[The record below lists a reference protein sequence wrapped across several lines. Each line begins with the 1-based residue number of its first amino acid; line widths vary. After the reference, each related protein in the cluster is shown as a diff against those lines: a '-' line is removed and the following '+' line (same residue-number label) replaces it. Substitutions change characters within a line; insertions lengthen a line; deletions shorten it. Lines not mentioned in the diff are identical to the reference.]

1 MSTAA
6 NIGIKISLDGAQ
18 QAEADIRRVT
28 GSVNQMGMSSAQM
41 ASNLRMLPAQMTDI
55 VTGLASGQA
64 PLTVLLQQGGQL
76 KDMFG
81 GVGNATRALGGYVAG
96 LVNPFTLAAA
106 AGGALAI
113 AYFKG
118 AAEATEFNK
127 QLILT
132 GNAAGTTAD
141 QLSQMAAGISQN
153 VGTQGQAADVLAKLV
168 GTGRVAGDQLKGSA
182 QAVVA
187 MSKATGASVESMVAD
202 FASLGK
208 EPAENLAKLN
218 EKYNFLTAA
227 TYEQVVALEQQ
238 GRSEEAAAL
247 AQQTY
252 TNMLSD
258 RAKSVQDTLGILERS
273 WNAVGDAAKSAWDW
287 MADVGRPS
295 TEDEKLK
302 GLEDE
307 LASIR
312 GFKKWAN
319 PISTLTGGEAPKS
332 VRERDLE
339 QAIINQRTKMLQMD
353 AAARRQSAQQTV
365 ENEGAAA
372 IDALKRQRLAFASNA
387 DRMQAE
393 LQKYRDNI
401 NAIRASN
408 PKSELLDQKQID
420 ADEANIREKYKERKT
435 RNPAD
440 SAIKAA
446 QSELEALQVK
456 RQAAELDLQLMRERG
471 VSTSQ
476 LNEGDK
482 KALEIQQELKGT
494 MDARTRSLKEQQLA
508 TAQALSGILKQRDAL
523 VEQVKAEREWLKERE
538 KRYQDVQKQYEDEVK
553 AADRS
558 AASVLDRV
566 TALKD
571 EEAAVIVAREQNL
584 SLFEAIESVRV
595 ARLEEAQATAKAAGN
610 QEMVDALQKE
620 IDARRELG
628 ELNQRKS
635 KRDESADAFKDFMKA
650 DFGTD
655 FAAGFDDASKSLGTF
670 VQTFTKLI
678 DAQEKYNLA
687 RSDTSKSAQELAE
700 LDQKYARAQISSY
713 ASMAGAAKGFFSEK
727 TAGYKALMLA
737 EQTLR
742 AIELAS
748 SVQRIAVKM
757 AEGTAV
763 AAVGVANQASGDPYS
778 AFPRMAAMA
787 GIMAALGFAVGGF
800 GGGSG
805 GFAPTNTGTGT
816 VLGDASAQ
824 SESITRAIDALR
836 EVDTMTMRYSA
847 GMLGSLRNIE
857 ANIGGLATLL
867 IRSGAIEASAAGI
880 QTGFKPNAIGNFL
893 GGTGGSLVGAGLGY
907 LGGAAAGSA
916 LGAALTTFGS
926 VVGGPIGGVLGAAV
940 GALFGPLLG
949 GLFGSSTKIK
959 GQGVSAG
966 PQQLSQILD
975 SGFQAQYY
983 TDVETKKKAFGIS
996 YSTKNKS
1003 YYSEADAEFEDQVG
1017 KIFSGF
1023 YRVIEAASVPLGAS
1037 LDLVQQRLD
1046 TFVINI
1052 GRVATQGLSGD
1063 DLKERL
1069 TAVFSAQGDL
1079 LAKAALTGFE
1089 EFQNV
1094 GEGYFETI
1102 VRVASG
1108 TEEARTT
1115 LRRLGITMVGLSDI
1129 AYKQGNV
1136 SAELVR
1142 ESAMA
1147 VEGLTG
1153 VAEILK
1159 NLDGTG
1165 TEIGE
1170 TYRALTDVR
1179 MSLRLLGLEGSAVG
1193 YGLIDGAGGL
1203 QELQDAVASFEENF
1217 VSSNMQIN
1225 MQAERL
1231 ATSFDRLGLSL
1242 PASAD
1247 AFISL
1252 VSGIDTSTDAG
1263 QLLLGSVLSLS
1274 DGFGDLLQS
1283 IKDVGS
1289 GIADEIARIRGLTTT
1304 GTQASLAELQAN
1316 FAIKTAQARAGDQ
1329 AAIDAL
1335 PQISQ
1340 ALLKVSETMAG
1351 TALDVAIAR
1360 ATTAASLQAT
1370 LDLISDPTKR
1380 LGKIP
1385 GFAAGGD
1392 FLGGLRIVGEN
1403 GPELEATG
1411 PSRIFNADQTA
1422 RMLSN
1427 VNGGSAYAEM
1437 AAELKQLREV
1447 VTELRGLRED
1457 QRAGLAT
1464 VARGTSKAANI
1475 LERVTPDGNSLA
1487 VTTVA
1492 GV

>member
-18 QAEADIRRVT
+18 QTEADIRRVT
-28 GSVNQMGMSSAQM
+28 NSVNMMGMSAGQM
-41 ASNLRMLPAQMTDI
+41 ANNMRMLPMQLTDI

-76 KDMFG
+76 KDTFG
-81 GVGNATRALGGYVAG
+81 GVGNAARALGGYVAG

-106 AGGALAI
+106 AGGALAV

-141 QLSQMAAGISQN
+141 ELARMAAGVSQT

-168 GTGRVAGDQLKGSA
+168 GTGKVAQSQLQVAA
-182 QAVVA
+182 QSIVA
-187 MSKATGASVESMVAD
+187 MSEATGASVDSMVAD
-202 FASLGK
+202 FATLGK
-208 EPAENLAKLN
+208 EPAENIAKLN
-218 EKYNFLTAA
+218 DKYRFLTAA
-227 TYEQVVALEQQ
+227 TYAQIAALEEQ
-238 GRSEEAAAL
+238 GRADEAAAL
-247 AQQTY
+247 AQNTFAESLKGSSQ
-252 TNMLSD
+252 
-258 RAKSVQDTLGILERS
+258 KIQDNLGYLE
-273 WNAVGDAAKSAWDW
+273 NAWKTVGTAAKEAWDW
-287 MADVGRPS
+287 MLGIGR
-295 TEDEKLK
+295 EDTIDQKIKDLQERR
-302 GLEDE
+302 E
-307 LASIR
+307 R
-312 GFKKWAN
+312 YRQN
-319 PISTLTGGEAPKS
+319 PGVNPGMSPKS
-332 VRERDLE
+332 VLDSYDAQIAALE
-339 QAIINQRTKMLQMD
+339 ATRSSSLSAAQAKSANQRIQND
-353 AAARRQSAQQTV
+353 AIAATR
-365 ENEGAAA
+365 EIE
-372 IDALKRQRLAFASNA
+372 RQRAAMASNS
-387 DRMQAE
+387 DKLKAE
-393 LQKYRDNI
+393 LKKYRDNLD
-401 NAIRASN
+401 AVRRAN
-408 PKSELLDQKQID
+408 PKSDLLNKDQIA
-420 ADEANIREKYKERKT
+420 ADEAAIEAKYKERT
-435 RNPAD
+435 PRNPAD

-494 MDARTRSLKEQQLA
+494 MDARTRALKEQQLA
-508 TAQALSGILKQRDAL
+508 EAQSLSGILKQRDAL
-523 VEQVKAEREWLKERE
+523 VEQVKAEKEWLKERE
-538 KRYQDVQKQYEDEVK
+538 KRYQDVEKQYEDEVK
-553 AADRS
+553 AAERS

-610 QEMVDALQKE
+610 QEMVDALQRE

-635 KRDESADAFKDFMKA
+635 KRDEAADAFKDFMKA

-700 LDQKYARAQISSY
+700 LDKKYARAQISSY

-748 SVQRIAVKM
+748 SVQRIAAKM

-880 QTGFKPNAIGNFL
+880 QTGFKRDAIGNLLANTGNFVGGILESVPLL
-893 GGTGGSLVGAGLGY
+893 GGI
-907 LGGAAAGSA
+907 LGGLHKG
-916 LGAALTTFGS
+916 
-926 VVGGPIGGVLGAAV
+926 VGN
-940 GALFGPLLG
+940 LLG
-949 GLFGSSTKIK
+949 GLFGSSSKIQ
-959 GQGVSAG
+959 GQGISGG
-966 PQQLSQILD
+966 PQNLAGILD
-975 SGFQAQYY
+975 GGFQAQYY
-983 TDVETKKKAFGIS
+983 TDVRTKKKTLGITT
-996 YSTKNKS
+996 STKKRT
-1003 YYSEADAEFEDQVG
+1003 YYTEADAEFEQQIG
-1017 KIFSGF
+1017 NIFAGF
-1023 YRVIEAASVPLGAS
+1023 YGAIEAASVPLGAN
-1037 LDLVQQRLD
+1037 LDLVRQRLNG
-1046 TFVINI
+1046 FVVNI
-1052 GRVATQGLSGD
+1052 GRIATQGLSGD
-1063 DLKERL
+1063 QLKERL

-1079 LAKAALTGFE
+1079 LAKAALGGFE
-1089 EFQNV
+1089 VFQNV

-1102 VRVASG
+1102 MRVASG

-1129 AYKQGNV
+1129 TYKQGNV

-1142 ESAMA
+1142 ESALA
-1147 VEGLTG
+1147 VEGLNG

-1203 QELQDAVASFEENF
+1203 QELQDAVAVFEENF

-1231 ATSFDRLGLSL
+1231 ATAFDRLGLSL

-1247 AFISL
+1247 AFVAL
-1252 VSGIDTSTDAG
+1252 VGGIDTSTDAG

-1274 DGFGDLLQS
+1274 DGFGELLQS

-1289 GIADEIARIRGLTTT
+1289 GIADEIARIRGLTNT

-1340 ALLKVSETMAG
+1340 ALLKASESMAG

-1385 GFAAGGD
+1385 GFATGGD

-1411 PSRIFNADQTA
+1411 ASRIYNADQTA
-1422 RMLSN
+1422 RILSN

-1457 QRAGLAT
+1457 QRSGFAT
-1464 VARGTSKAANI
+1464 VARGTTKTAALI
-1475 LERVTPDGNSLA
+1475 ERAMPNGNVLS
-1487 VTTVA
+1487 VVVEA

>member
-18 QAEADIRRVT
+18 QTEADIRRVT
-28 GSVNQMGMSSAQM
+28 NSVNMMGMSAGQM
-41 ASNLRMLPAQMTDI
+41 ANNMRMLPMQLTDI

-76 KDMFG
+76 KDTFG
-81 GVGNATRALGGYVAG
+81 GVGNAARALGGYVAG

-113 AYFKG
+113 AYVKG

-132 GNAAGTTAD
+132 GNAAGTTAG

-153 VGTQGQAADVLAKLV
+153 VGTQGQAAEVLVKLV
-168 GTGRVAGDQLKGSA
+168 GTGRVAVDQLKGA
-182 QAVVA
+182 GQAIVA
-187 MSKATGASVESMVAD
+187 MSQATGQSVEDLVAD
-202 FASLGK
+202 FAMLGK
-208 EPAENLAKLN
+208 EPAENLSKLN

-227 TYEQVVALEQQ
+227 TYQQISALEQQ
-238 GRSEEAAAL
+238 GRTEEAAAL

-252 TNMLSD
+252 STMLGD
-258 RAKSVQDTLGILERS
+258 RAKDVQRNLGILEQS
-273 WNAVGDAAKSAWDW
+273 WNALGGAAKSAWDR
-287 MADVGRPS
+287 MLDVGRES
-295 TEDEKLK
+295 TDDKKLK
-302 GLEDE
+302 DLEDE

-312 GFKKWAN
+312 GFKKYAN
-319 PISTLTGGEAPKS
+319 PVSTLMGEEAPKS
-332 VRERDLE
+332 ARERDLE
-339 QAIINQRTKMLQMD
+339 RAILNQRTKMLQLD
-353 AAARRQSAQQTV
+353 AGGRRQAAYQDV
-365 ENEGAAA
+365 ENKAIAATREVE
-372 IDALKRQRLAFASNA
+372 RQRAAMASNS
-387 DRMQAE
+387 DKLKAE
-393 LQKYRDNI
+393 LKKYRDNLD
-401 NAIRASN
+401 AVRRAN
-408 PKSELLDQKQID
+408 PKSDLLNKDQIA
-420 ADEANIREKYKERKT
+420 ADEAAIEAKYKERTT

-440 SAIKAA
+440 SSIKSA

-482 KALEIQQELKGT
+482 KALEIQQELKGS

-508 TAQALSGILKQRDAL
+508 TAQALSGILKERDAL
-523 VEQVKAEREWLKERE
+523 VEQVKAEKEWLKERE
-538 KRYQDVQKQYEDEVK
+538 KRYQDVEKQYEDEVK

-566 TALKD
+566 TALKN

-635 KRDESADAFKDFMKA
+635 KRDEAADAFKDFMKA
-650 DFGTD
+650 DIGTD

-670 VQTFTKLI
+670 VQTFTKLM

-687 RSDTSKSAQELAE
+687 RSDTSKSAQQLAE
-700 LDQKYARAQISSY
+700 LDQKYARSQLSSY

-727 TAGYKALMLA
+727 TAGYKALMVA

-748 SVQRIAVKM
+748 SVQRIAAKM

-763 AAVGVANQASGDPYS
+763 ATVGVANQASGDPYS

-787 GIMAALGFAVGGF
+787 AIMAALGFAVGGF
-800 GGGSG
+800 GGGGSG

-867 IRSGAIEASAAGI
+867 IRSGAVEASGAGI
-880 QTGFKPNAIGNFL
+880 QTGFKMSSL
-893 GGTGGSLVGAGLGY
+893 GKSLGDGARLLAAKFTFGLTELLGLGKAISG
-907 LGGAAAGSA
+907 L
-916 LGAALTTFGS
+916 
-926 VVGGPIGGVLGAAV
+926 I
-940 GALFGPLLG
+940 G

-959 GQGVSAG
+959 GQGIAGG
-966 PQQLSQILD
+966 PQSLSGILD
-975 SGFQAQYY
+975 NGFQAQYY
-983 TDVETKKKAFGIS
+983 TDIQTKEKFLGMTT
-996 YSTKNKS
+996 STKNRTQ
-1003 YYSEADAEFEDQVG
+1003 YTAADQEFEDQIG
-1017 KIFSGF
+1017 KIFEGF
-1023 YRVIEAASVPLGAS
+1023 YKSIEQASVPLGAN
-1037 LDLVQQRLD
+1037 LDLVRQRLD
-1046 TFVINI
+1046 AFVVNI

-1063 DLKERL
+1063 ELEERL

-1079 LAKAALTGFE
+1079 LAKAALPGFE

-1129 AYKQGNV
+1129 TYKQGNV

-1142 ESAMA
+1142 ESALA
-1147 VEGLTG
+1147 VEGLNG

-1247 AFISL
+1247 AFVSL

-1274 DGFGDLLQS
+1274 DGFGELLQS

-1289 GIADEIARIRGLTTT
+1289 GIADEIARIRGLTNT

-1340 ALLKVSETMAG
+1340 ALLKASESMAG

-1385 GFAAGGD
+1385 GFATGGD
-1392 FLGGLRIVGEN
+1392 FAGGVRIVGER
-1403 GPELEATG
+1403 GPELELTG
-1411 PSRIFNADQTA
+1411 ASRIFNADQTA
-1422 RMLSN
+1422 RILSGA
-1427 VNGGSAYAEM
+1427 NGGGAYAEM

-1457 QRAGLAT
+1457 QRSGLAT
-1464 VARGTSKAANI
+1464 VARGTTKAAAI
-1475 LERVTPDGNSLA
+1475 LERVTPDGNSLT
-1487 VTTVA
+1487 VTA
-1492 GV
+1492 GA

>member
-18 QAEADIRRVT
+18 QTEADIRRVT
-28 GSVNQMGMSSAQM
+28 NSVNMMGMSAGQM
-41 ASNLRMLPAQMTDI
+41 ANNMRMLPMQLTDI

-76 KDMFG
+76 KDTFG
-81 GVGNATRALGGYVAG
+81 GVGNAARALGGYVAG

-132 GNAAGTTAD
+132 GNAAGTTAG

-153 VGTQGQAADVLAKLV
+153 VGTQGQAAEVLVKLV
-168 GTGRVAGDQLKGSA
+168 GTGRVAVDQLKGA
-182 QAVVA
+182 GQAIVA
-187 MSKATGASVESMVAD
+187 MSQATGQSVEDLVAD
-202 FASLGK
+202 FAMLGK
-208 EPAENLAKLN
+208 EPAENLSKLN

-227 TYEQVVALEQQ
+227 TYQQIAALEQQ
-238 GRSEEAAAL
+238 GRTEEAAAL

-252 TNMLSD
+252 STMLGD
-258 RAKSVQDTLGILERS
+258 RAKDVQRNLGILEQS
-273 WNAVGDAAKSAWDW
+273 WNALGGAAKSAWDR
-287 MADVGRPS
+287 MLDVGRES
-295 TEDEKLK
+295 TDDKKLK
-302 GLEDE
+302 DLEDE

-312 GFKKWAN
+312 GFKKYAN
-319 PISTLTGGEAPKS
+319 PVSTLMGEEAPKS
-332 VRERDLE
+332 ARERDLE
-339 QAIINQRTKMLQMD
+339 RAILNQRTKMLQLD
-353 AAARRQSAQQTV
+353 AGGRRQAAYQDV
-365 ENEGAAA
+365 ENKAIAATREVE
-372 IDALKRQRLAFASNA
+372 RQRAAMASNSEKMA
-387 DRMQAE
+387 SE
-393 LQKYRDNI
+393 LKKYRDNLD
-401 NAIRASN
+401 AIRMATPNST
-408 PKSELLDQKQID
+408 LLDPTRVA
-420 ADEANIREKYKERKT
+420 ADEANIREKYKERAT

-440 SAIKAA
+440 SSIKSA

-482 KALEIQQELKGT
+482 KALEIQQELKGS

-508 TAQALSGILKQRDAL
+508 TAQALSGILKERDAL
-523 VEQVKAEREWLKERE
+523 VEQVKAEKEWLKERE
-538 KRYQDVQKQYEDEVK
+538 KRYQDVEKQYEDEVK

-635 KRDESADAFKDFMKA
+635 KRDEAADAFKDFMKA
-650 DFGTD
+650 DIGTD

-748 SVQRIAVKM
+748 SVQRIAAKM
-757 AEGTAV
+757 AEGAAGAV
-763 AAVGVANQASGDPYS
+763 AGVVNQASGDPYS

-787 GIMAALGFAVGGF
+787 AIMAALGFAVGGF
-800 GGGSG
+800 GGGGSG

-836 EVDTMTMRYSA
+836 EVDTLTMRYSA

-867 IRSGAIEASAAGI
+867 IRSGAVEASGAGI
-880 QTGFKPNAIGNFL
+880 QTGFKMSSLGKALGDGARLLAANFTFGL
-893 GGTGGSLVGAGLGY
+893 TELLGLGKAISG
-907 LGGAAAGSA
+907 L
-916 LGAALTTFGS
+916 
-926 VVGGPIGGVLGAAV
+926 I
-940 GALFGPLLG
+940 G

-959 GQGVSAG
+959 GQGIAGG
-966 PQQLSQILD
+966 PQSLSGILD
-975 SGFQAQYY
+975 NGFQAQYY
-983 TDVETKKKAFGIS
+983 TDIQTKEKFLGMTT
-996 YSTKNKS
+996 STKNRTQ
-1003 YYSEADAEFEDQVG
+1003 YTAADQEFEDQIG
-1017 KIFSGF
+1017 KIFEGF
-1023 YRVIEAASVPLGAS
+1023 YKSIEQASVPLGAN
-1037 LDLVQQRLD
+1037 LDLVRQRLD
-1046 TFVINI
+1046 AFVVNI

-1063 DLKERL
+1063 ELEERL

-1089 EFQNV
+1089 VFQNV

-1129 AYKQGNV
+1129 TYKQGNV

-1142 ESAMA
+1142 ESALA
-1147 VEGLTG
+1147 VEGLNG

-1247 AFISL
+1247 AFVSL

-1274 DGFGDLLQS
+1274 DGFGELLQS

-1289 GIADEIARIRGLTTT
+1289 GIADEIARIRGLTNT

-1340 ALLKVSETMAG
+1340 ALLKASESMAG

-1360 ATTAASLQAT
+1360 ATAAASLQTT

-1385 GFAAGGD
+1385 GFATGTD
-1392 FLGGLRIVGEN
+1392 YFPGGLRIVGEN

-1411 PSRIFNADQTA
+1411 ASRIYNADQTA
-1422 RMLSN
+1422 RILSN
-1427 VNGGSAYAEM
+1427 VNGGGAYAAM
-1437 AAELKQLREV
+1437 AMELKQLREV

-1464 VARGTSKAANI
+1464 VARGTTKAATI
-1475 LERVTPDGNSLA
+1475 LERVTPDGNTLA

>member
-1 MSTAA
+1 MSTAAA
-6 NIGIKISLDGAQ
+6 NIGIRISLDGAQ

-28 GSVNQMGMSSAQM
+28 NSVNMMGMSAGQM
-41 ASNLRMLPAQMTDI
+41 ANNMRMLPMQLTDI

-76 KDMFG
+76 KDTFG
-81 GVGNATRALGGYVAG
+81 GVGNAARALGGYVAG

-132 GNAAGTTAD
+132 GNAAGTTAG

-153 VGTQGQAADVLAKLV
+153 VGTQGQAAEVLVKLV
-168 GTGRVAGDQLKGSA
+168 GTGRVAVDQLKGA
-182 QAVVA
+182 GQAIVA
-187 MSKATGASVESMVAD
+187 MSQATGQSVEDLVAD
-202 FASLGK
+202 FAMLGK
-208 EPAENLAKLN
+208 EPAENLSKLN

-227 TYEQVVALEQQ
+227 TYQQISALEQQ
-238 GRSEEAAAL
+238 GRTEEAAAL

-252 TNMLSD
+252 STMLGD
-258 RAKSVQDTLGILERS
+258 RAKDVQRNLGILEQS
-273 WNAVGDAAKSAWDW
+273 WNALGGAAKSAWDR
-287 MADVGRPS
+287 MLDVGRES
-295 TEDEKLK
+295 TDDKKLK
-302 GLEDE
+302 DLEDE

-312 GFKKWAN
+312 GFKKYAN
-319 PISTLTGGEAPKS
+319 PVSTLMGEEAPKS
-332 VRERDLE
+332 ARERDLE
-339 QAIINQRTKMLQMD
+339 RAILNQRTKMLQLD
-353 AAARRQSAQQTV
+353 AGGRRQAAYQDV
-365 ENEGAAA
+365 ENKAIAATREVE
-372 IDALKRQRLAFASNA
+372 RQRAAMASNSEKMA
-387 DRMQAE
+387 SE
-393 LQKYRDNI
+393 LKKYRDNLD
-401 NAIRASN
+401 AIRMATPNST
-408 PKSELLDQKQID
+408 LLDPARVA
-420 ADEANIREKYKERKT
+420 ADEANIREKYKERAT

-482 KALEIQQELKGT
+482 KALEIQKELKGS

-508 TAQALSGILKQRDAL
+508 TAQALSGILKERDAL
-523 VEQVKAEREWLKERE
+523 VEQVKAEKEWLKERE
-538 KRYQDVQKQYEDEVK
+538 KRYQDVEKQYEDEVK

-610 QEMVDALQKE
+610 QKMVDALQKE

-635 KRDESADAFKDFMKA
+635 KRDEAADAFKDFMKA
-650 DFGTD
+650 DIGTD

-687 RSDTSKSAQELAE
+687 RSDTSKSAQQLAE
-700 LDQKYARAQISSY
+700 LDQKYARSQLSSY

-727 TAGYKALMLA
+727 TAGYKALMVA

-748 SVQRIAVKM
+748 SVQRIAAKM

-763 AAVGVANQASGDPYS
+763 ATVGVANQASGDPYS

-787 GIMAALGFAVGGF
+787 AIMAALGFAVGGF
-800 GGGSG
+800 GGGGSG

-836 EVDTMTMRYSA
+836 EVDTLTMRYSA

-867 IRSGAIEASAAGI
+867 IRSGAVEASGAGI
-880 QTGFKPNAIGNFL
+880 QTGFKMSSLGKSLGDGARLLAANFTFGL
-893 GGTGGSLVGAGLGY
+893 TELLGLGKAISG
-907 LGGAAAGSA
+907 L
-916 LGAALTTFGS
+916 
-926 VVGGPIGGVLGAAV
+926 I
-940 GALFGPLLG
+940 G

-959 GQGVSAG
+959 GQGIAGG
-966 PQQLSQILD
+966 PQSLSGILD
-975 SGFQAQYY
+975 NGFQAQYY
-983 TDVETKKKAFGIS
+983 TDIETKEKFLGMTT
-996 YSTKNKS
+996 STKNNTQ
-1003 YYSEADAEFEDQVG
+1003 YTAADQEFEDQIG
-1017 KIFSGF
+1017 KIFDGF
-1023 YRVIEAASVPLGAS
+1023 YKSIEQASVPLGAN
-1037 LDLVQQRLD
+1037 LDLVRQRLD
-1046 TFVINI
+1046 AFVVNI

-1063 DLKERL
+1063 ELEERL

-1079 LAKAALTGFE
+1079 LAKAALSGFE

-1129 AYKQGNV
+1129 TYKQGNV

-1142 ESAMA
+1142 ESALA
-1147 VEGLTG
+1147 VEGLNG

-1247 AFISL
+1247 AFVSL

-1274 DGFGDLLQS
+1274 DGFGELLQS

-1289 GIADEIARIRGLTTT
+1289 GIADEIARIRGLTNT

-1340 ALLKVSETMAG
+1340 ALLKASESMAG

-1360 ATTAASLQAT
+1360 ATAAASLQTT

-1385 GFAAGGD
+1385 GFATGTD
-1392 FLGGLRIVGEN
+1392 YFPGGLRIVGEN

-1411 PSRIFNADQTA
+1411 ASRIYNADQTA
-1422 RMLSN
+1422 RILSN
-1427 VNGGSAYAEM
+1427 VNGGGAYAAM
-1437 AAELKQLREV
+1437 AMELKQLREV

-1464 VARGTSKAANI
+1464 VARGTTKAATI
-1475 LERVTPDGNSLA
+1475 LERVTPDGNTLA

>member
-1 MSTAA
+1 
-6 NIGIKISLDGAQ
+6 
-18 QAEADIRRVT
+18 
-28 GSVNQMGMSSAQM
+28 
-41 ASNLRMLPAQMTDI
+41 
-55 VTGLASGQA
+55 
-64 PLTVLLQQGGQL
+64 
-76 KDMFG
+76 
-81 GVGNATRALGGYVAG
+81 
-96 LVNPFTLAAA
+96 
-106 AGGALAI
+106 
-113 AYFKG
+113 
-118 AAEATEFNK
+118 
-127 QLILT
+127 
-132 GNAAGTTAD
+132 
-141 QLSQMAAGISQN
+141 
-153 VGTQGQAADVLAKLV
+153 
-168 GTGRVAGDQLKGSA
+168 
-182 QAVVA
+182 
-187 MSKATGASVESMVAD
+187 
-202 FASLGK
+202 
-208 EPAENLAKLN
+208 
-218 EKYNFLTAA
+218 
-227 TYEQVVALEQQ
+227 
-238 GRSEEAAAL
+238 
-247 AQQTY
+247 
-252 TNMLSD
+252 
-258 RAKSVQDTLGILERS
+258 
-273 WNAVGDAAKSAWDW
+273 
-287 MADVGRPS
+287 
-295 TEDEKLK
+295 
-302 GLEDE
+302 
-307 LASIR
+307 
-312 GFKKWAN
+312 
-319 PISTLTGGEAPKS
+319 
-332 VRERDLE
+332 
-339 QAIINQRTKMLQMD
+339 
-353 AAARRQSAQQTV
+353 
-365 ENEGAAA
+365 
-372 IDALKRQRLAFASNA
+372 
-387 DRMQAE
+387 
-393 LQKYRDNI
+393 
-401 NAIRASN
+401 
-408 PKSELLDQKQID
+408 
-420 ADEANIREKYKERKT
+420 
-435 RNPAD
+435 
-440 SAIKAA
+440 
-446 QSELEALQVK
+446 
-456 RQAAELDLQLMRERG
+456 MRERG

-508 TAQALSGILKQRDAL
+508 EAQSLSGILKQRDAL
-523 VEQVKAEREWLKERE
+523 VEQVKAEKEWLKERE
-538 KRYQDVQKQYEDEVK
+538 KRYQDVEKQYEDEVK
-553 AADRS
+553 AAERS

-595 ARLEEAQATAKAAGN
+595 ARLEEAQATAKASGN
-610 QEMVDALQKE
+610 QEMVDALQRE

-635 KRDESADAFKDFMKA
+635 KRDEAADAFKDFMKA

-748 SVQRIAVKM
+748 SVQRIAAKM
-757 AEGTAV
+757 AEGTAL

-787 GIMAALGFAVGGF
+787 AIMAALGFAVGGF

-816 VLGDASAQ
+816 VLGDSSAQ

-880 QTGFKPNAIGNFL
+880 QTGFKQNAIGSIL
-893 GGTGGSLVGAGLGY
+893 SSP
-907 LGGAAAGSA
+907 LGGAQIGSM
-916 LGAALTTFGS
+916 
-926 VVGGPIGGVLGAAV
+926 IGGVLLGPIGVLAGGLLGAV
-940 GALFGPLLG
+940 FNPLGKLLG
-949 GLFGSSTKIK
+949 GLFGSSTKIT
-959 GQGVSAG
+959 GQGISGG
-966 PQQLSQILD
+966 PQQLSQILE
-975 SGFQAQYY
+975 SGFQARYY
-983 TDVETKKKAFGIS
+983 TDIQKKDKFLGVTTSTSNKTK
-996 YSTKNKS
+996 YTD
-1003 YYSEADAEFEDQVG
+1003 ADQEFEDQIG
-1017 KIFSGF
+1017 KIFDGF
-1023 YRVIEAASVPLGAS
+1023 YKSIEVASVPLGAN
-1037 LDLVQQRLD
+1037 LDLVRQRLD
-1046 TFVINI
+1046 SFVINI
-1052 GRVATQGLSGD
+1052 GRVATKGLSGD
-1063 DLKERL
+1063 ELKERL

-1079 LAKAALTGFE
+1079 LAKAALSGFE

-1129 AYKQGNV
+1129 TYKQGDV

-1142 ESAMA
+1142 ESALA
-1147 VEGLTG
+1147 VEGLNG

-1159 NLDGTG
+1159 NLEGTG

-1203 QELQDAVASFEENF
+1203 QELQDAVAAFEENF

-1231 ATSFDRLGLSL
+1231 ATAFDRLGLSL

-1247 AFISL
+1247 AFVAL
-1252 VSGIDTSTDAG
+1252 VGGIDTSTDAG

-1274 DGFGDLLQS
+1274 DGFGELLQS

-1289 GIADEIARIRGLTTT
+1289 GIADEIARIRGLTNT

-1340 ALLKVSETMAG
+1340 ALLKASEAMAG

-1380 LGKIP
+1380 LGQIP
-1385 GFAAGGD
+1385 GFATGGD

-1403 GPELEATG
+1403 GPELEVTG
-1411 PSRIFNADQTA
+1411 PARIFNADQTA

-1457 QRAGLAT
+1457 QRSGLAT
-1464 VARGTSKAANI
+1464 VARGTTKTAALI
-1475 LERVTPDGNSLA
+1475 ERAMPNGNVLS
-1487 VTTVA
+1487 VVVEA

>member
-1 MSTAA
+1 MSTAAA
-6 NIGIKISLDGAQ
+6 NIGIRISLDGAQ

-28 GSVNQMGMSSAQM
+28 NSVNMMGMSAGQM
-41 ASNLRMLPAQMTDI
+41 ANNMRMLPMQLTDI
-55 VTGLASGQA
+55 VTGLATGQA

-76 KDMFG
+76 KDTFG
-81 GVGNATRALGGYVAG
+81 GVGNAARALGGYVAG

-106 AGGALAI
+106 AGGALAV

-168 GTGRVAGDQLKGSA
+168 GTGRVAVGQLNGA
-182 QAVVA
+182 GQAIVA
-187 MSKATGASVESMVAD
+187 MSEAAGASVESMVAD
-202 FASLGK
+202 FASLAK

-227 TYEQVVALEQQ
+227 TYQQIAALEQQ
-238 GRSEEAAAL
+238 GRAEEAAAL
-247 AQQTY
+247 AQETYSNELKNRAQDVQQNLGYLESAWKGLGGAAKWAWDQMLNVGRDDTYAEQIASLEERRDRFERLGGQTY
-252 TNMLSD
+252 GRSRSDVINDFNLQIGQLRTSQLS
-258 RAKSVQDTLGILERS
+258 
-273 WNAVGDAAKSAWDW
+273 
-287 MADVGRPS
+287 
-295 TEDEKLK
+295 
-302 GLEDE
+302 
-307 LASIR
+307 
-312 GFKKWAN
+312 
-319 PISTLTGGEAPKS
+319 
-332 VRERDLE
+332 E
-339 QAIINQRTKMLQMD
+339 Q
-353 AAARRQSAQQTV
+353 AAARRQAAYQEV
-365 ENEGAAA
+365 ENKAIAANRE
-372 IDALKRQRLAFASNA
+372 IERQRAAMASNS
-387 DRMQAE
+387 DKLKAE
-393 LQKYRDNI
+393 LKKYRDNLD
-401 NAIRASN
+401 AVRRAN
-408 PKSELLDQKQID
+408 PKSDLLNKDQIA
-420 ADEANIREKYKERKT
+420 ADEAAIEAKYKERT
-435 RNPAD
+435 PRNPAD

-508 TAQALSGILKQRDAL
+508 AAQALSGILKQRDAL
-523 VEQVKAEREWLKERE
+523 VEQVKAEKEWLKERE
-538 KRYQDVQKQYEDEVK
+538 KRYQDVEKQYEDEVK
-553 AADRS
+553 AAERS

-571 EEAAVIVAREQNL
+571 EEAAVIVAREQNI

-628 ELNQRKS
+628 DLTQRKS
-635 KRDESADAFKDFMKA
+635 KRDEAADAFKDFMKA

-748 SVQRIAVKM
+748 SVQRIAAKM
-757 AEGTAV
+757 AEGAVV

-816 VLGDASAQ
+816 VLGDSSAQ

-880 QTGFKPNAIGNFL
+880 QTGFKQNAIGSIL
-893 GGTGGSLVGAGLGY
+893 SSP
-907 LGGAAAGSA
+907 LGGAQIGSM
-916 LGAALTTFGS
+916 
-926 VVGGPIGGVLGAAV
+926 IGGVLLGPIGVLAGGLLGAV
-940 GALFGPLLG
+940 FNPLGKLLG
-949 GLFGSSTKIK
+949 GLFGSSTKIT
-959 GQGVSAG
+959 GQGISGG
-966 PQQLSQILD
+966 PQQLSQILE
-975 SGFQAQYY
+975 SGFQARYY
-983 TDVETKKKAFGIS
+983 TDIQKKDKFFGITT
-996 YSTKNKS
+996 STSNKTK
-1003 YYSEADAEFEDQVG
+1003 YTDADQEFEDQIG
-1017 KIFSGF
+1017 KIFDGF
-1023 YRVIEAASVPLGAS
+1023 YKSIEVASVPLGAN
-1037 LDLVQQRLD
+1037 LDLVRQRLD
-1046 TFVINI
+1046 SFVINI
-1052 GRVATQGLSGD
+1052 GRVATKGLSGD
-1063 DLKERL
+1063 ELKERL

-1079 LAKAALTGFE
+1079 LAKAALSGFE

-1129 AYKQGNV
+1129 TYKQGNV

-1142 ESAMA
+1142 ESALA
-1147 VEGLTG
+1147 VEGLNG

-1159 NLDGTG
+1159 NLEGTG

-1247 AFISL
+1247 AFVEL
-1252 VSGIDTSTDAG
+1252 VGGIDTSTDAG

-1274 DGFGDLLQS
+1274 DGFGELLQS

-1289 GIADEIARIRGLTTT
+1289 GIADEIARIRGLTST

-1340 ALLKVSETMAG
+1340 ALLKASESMAG

-1385 GFAAGGD
+1385 GFATGGD

-1411 PSRIFNADQTA
+1411 PARIFNADQTA

-1464 VARGTSKAANI
+1464 VARGTTKAANI

-1487 VTTVA
+1487 VTSVA

>member
-1 MSTAA
+1 MSTAAA
-6 NIGIKISLDGAQ
+6 NIGIRISLDGAQ

-28 GSVNQMGMSSAQM
+28 NSVNMMGMSAGQM
-41 ASNLRMLPAQMTDI
+41 ANNMRMLPMQLTDI
-55 VTGLASGQA
+55 VTGLATGQA

-76 KDMFG
+76 RDTFG
-81 GVGNATRALGGYVAG
+81 GVGNAARALGGYVAG

-106 AGGALAI
+106 AGGALAV

-127 QLILT
+127 QLIIT

-168 GTGRVAGDQLKGSA
+168 GTGRVAVGQLNGA
-182 QAVVA
+182 GQAIVA
-187 MSKATGASVESMVAD
+187 MSEATGASVESMVAD

-208 EPAENLAKLN
+208 EPSENLAKLN

-227 TYEQVVALEQQ
+227 TYQQIAALEQQ
-238 GRSEEAAAL
+238 GRAEEAAAL
-247 AQQTY
+247 AQETYSNELKNRAQEVQQNLGYLESAWKGLGGAAKWAWDQMLNVGRDDTYAEQIASLEERRDRFERLGGQTY
-252 TNMLSD
+252 GRSRSDVINDFNLQIGQLRTAQLS
-258 RAKSVQDTLGILERS
+258 
-273 WNAVGDAAKSAWDW
+273 
-287 MADVGRPS
+287 
-295 TEDEKLK
+295 
-302 GLEDE
+302 
-307 LASIR
+307 
-312 GFKKWAN
+312 
-319 PISTLTGGEAPKS
+319 
-332 VRERDLE
+332 E
-339 QAIINQRTKMLQMD
+339 Q
-353 AAARRQSAQQTV
+353 AAARRQAAYQEV
-365 ENEGAAA
+365 ENKAIAATREVE
-372 IDALKRQRLAFASNA
+372 RQRTAMASNSEKR
-387 DRMQAE
+387 DSE

-408 PKSELLDQKQID
+408 PKSELLDQRQID
-420 ADEANIREKYKERKT
+420 ADEANIREKYKERTT

-440 SAIKAA
+440 SAIKSA

-508 TAQALSGILKQRDAL
+508 AAQALSGTLKQRDAL

-571 EEAAVIVAREQNL
+571 EEAAVIVARDQNI
-584 SLFEAIESVRV
+584 SLFEAIERVHV
-595 ARLEEAQATAKAAGN
+595 ARLEEAQAAAKIAGN
-610 QEMVDALQKE
+610 QEMVDALQRE

-635 KRDESADAFKDFMKA
+635 KRDEAADAFNDFMKA

-748 SVQRIAVKM
+748 SVQRIAAKM
-757 AEGTAV
+757 AEGTAL

-787 GIMAALGFAVGGF
+787 AIMAALGFAVGGF

-836 EVDTMTMRYSA
+836 EVDTLTMRYSA

-867 IRSGAIEASAAGI
+867 VRSGAIEGSAAGI
-880 QTGFKPNAIGNFL
+880 QTGFKRDGLGNLANGMITGFGAYTKILDSVPLVGGILSGITGAIGN
-893 GGTGGSLVGAGLGY
+893 SVGN
-907 LGGAAAGSA
+907 
-916 LGAALTTFGS
+916 
-926 VVGGPIGGVLGAAV
+926 
-940 GALFGPLLG
+940 
-949 GLFGSSTKIK
+949 LFGSSTKIT
-959 GQGVSAG
+959 GQGIYAG
-966 PQQLSQILD
+966 AQSLGGILAG
-975 SGFQAQYY
+975 GFDAQYY
-983 TDVETKKKAFGIS
+983 TDVQKKKKAFGITT
-996 YSTKNKS
+996 STKNQTQ
-1003 YYSEADAEFEDQVG
+1003 YTAADAEFEQQIG
-1017 KIFSGF
+1017 TIFAGF
-1023 YRVIEAASVPLGAS
+1023 YSAIQQAAVPLGAN
-1037 LDLVQQRLD
+1037 LDLVRQRLD
-1046 TFVINI
+1046 SFVVDI
-1052 GRVATQGLSGD
+1052 GRIDTQGLSGEQ
-1063 DLKERL
+1063 LQERL
-1069 TAVFSAQGDL
+1069 TAVFSAQGDR
-1079 LAKAALTGFE
+1079 LAQAALGGFE
-1089 EFQNV
+1089 EFQNI

-1115 LRRLGITMVGLSDI
+1115 LRRLGITMVSLADI
-1129 AYKQGNV
+1129 TNKQGDV

-1142 ESAMA
+1142 QSALA
-1147 VEGLTG
+1147 VEGIGG

-1165 TEIGE
+1165 AEIGS

-1217 VSSNMQIN
+1217 VSSNTQIN

-1242 PASAD
+1242 PSSAD

-1274 DGFGDLLQS
+1274 DGFGELLQS

-1316 FAIKTAQARAGDQ
+1316 FAIKTAQARSGDQ

-1340 ALLKVSETMAG
+1340 ALLKASETMAG

-1385 GFAAGGD
+1385 GFATGGD
-1392 FLGGLRIVGEN
+1392 FAGGLRIVGER
-1403 GPELEATG
+1403 GPELELTG
-1411 PSRIFNADQTA
+1411 ASRIFNADQTA

-1427 VNGGSAYAEM
+1427 VSGGGAYTEM
-1437 AAELKQLREV
+1437 AAELKHLREV
-1447 VTELRGLRED
+1447 VAELRGLRED

-1464 VARGTSKAANI
+1464 VARGTTKAAAI

-1487 VTTVA
+1487 VTA
-1492 GV
+1492 GA

>member
-18 QAEADIRRVT
+18 QTEADIRRVT
-28 GSVNQMGMSSAQM
+28 NSVNMMGMSAGQM
-41 ASNLRMLPAQMTDI
+41 ANNMRMLPMQLTDI

-76 KDMFG
+76 KDTFG
-81 GVGNATRALGGYVAG
+81 GVGNAARALGGYVAG

-141 QLSQMAAGISQN
+141 ELARMAAGVSQT

-168 GTGRVAGDQLKGSA
+168 GTGKVAQSQLQGAA
-182 QAVVA
+182 QSIVA
-187 MSKATGASVESMVAD
+187 MSEATGASVESLVAD
-202 FASLGK
+202 FATLGK
-208 EPAENLAKLN
+208 EPAENIAKLN
-218 EKYNFLTAA
+218 DKYRFLTAA
-227 TYEQVVALEQQ
+227 TYAQIAALEEQ
-238 GRSEEAAAL
+238 GRADEAAAL
-247 AQQTY
+247 AQNTLAESLKGSSQ
-252 TNMLSD
+252 
-258 RAKSVQDTLGILERS
+258 KIQDNLGYLES
-273 WNAVGDAAKSAWDW
+273 AWKTVGTAAKEAWDW
-287 MADVGRPS
+287 MLGWGR
-295 TEDEKLK
+295 EDTLDQKIKDLQERRERFRQNPGATPYSSPAAELRKYDAQIAALEATRSNALSAARSKATSQDAQNKGVEAERALLK
-302 GLEDE
+302 QRAE
-307 LASIR
+307 LASNQQ
-312 GFKKWAN
+312 KM
-319 PISTLTGGEAPKS
+319 
-332 VRERDLE
+332 ERDLQE
-339 QAIINQRTKMLQMD
+339 YRNKII
-353 AAARRQSAQQTV
+353 
-365 ENEGAAA
+365 
-372 IDALKRQRLAFASNA
+372 
-387 DRMQAE
+387 
-393 LQKYRDNI
+393 
-401 NAIRASN
+401 AIRAAN
-408 PKSELLDQKQID
+408 PNSKLLNQKQID
-420 ADEANIREKYKERKT
+420 ADEAAIIAKYKEKPT

-440 SAIKAA
+440 SSIKSA

-482 KALEIQQELKGT
+482 KALEIQQELKGS

-508 TAQALSGILKQRDAL
+508 TAQALSGILKERDAL
-523 VEQVKAEREWLKERE
+523 VEQVKAEKEWLKERE
-538 KRYQDVQKQYEDEVK
+538 KRYQDVEKQYEDEVK

-595 ARLEEAQATAKAAGN
+595 ARMEEAQATAKAAGN

-635 KRDESADAFKDFMKA
+635 KRDEAADAFKDFMKA

-670 VQTFTKLI
+670 AQTFTKLI
-678 DAQEKYNLA
+678 DMQEQYNLA

-700 LDQKYARAQISSY
+700 LDQKYARAQINSY

-727 TAGYKALMLA
+727 TAGYKALMVA

-748 SVQRIAVKM
+748 SVQSIAAKI
-757 AEGTAV
+757 AEGTA
-763 AAVGVANQASGDPYS
+763 AAAAGVANQASGDPYS

-787 GIMAALGFAVGGF
+787 AIMAALGFAVGGF
-800 GGGSG
+800 GGGGSS

-816 VLGDASAQ
+816 VLGDATAQ

-836 EVDTMTMRYSA
+836 EVDTLTMRYSA

-867 IRSGAIEASAAGI
+867 IRSGAVEASGAGI
-880 QTGFKPNAIGNFL
+880 QTGFKMSSLGKSLGDGARLLAANFTFGL
-893 GGTGGSLVGAGLGY
+893 TELLGLGKAISG
-907 LGGAAAGSA
+907 L
-916 LGAALTTFGS
+916 
-926 VVGGPIGGVLGAAV
+926 I
-940 GALFGPLLG
+940 G

-959 GQGVSAG
+959 GQGIAGG
-966 PQQLSQILD
+966 PQSLSGILD
-975 SGFQAQYY
+975 NGFQAQYY
-983 TDVETKKKAFGIS
+983 TDIETKNKFLGMTT
-996 YSTKNKS
+996 STKNRTQ
-1003 YYSEADAEFEDQVG
+1003 YTAADQEFEDQIG
-1017 KIFSGF
+1017 KIFEGF
-1023 YRVIEAASVPLGAS
+1023 YKSIEQASVPLGAN
-1037 LDLVQQRLD
+1037 LDLVRQRLD
-1046 TFVINI
+1046 AFVVNI

-1063 DLKERL
+1063 ELEERL

-1079 LAKAALTGFE
+1079 LAKAALSGFE

-1129 AYKQGNV
+1129 TYKQGNV

-1142 ESAMA
+1142 ESALA
-1147 VEGLTG
+1147 VEGLNG

-1247 AFISL
+1247 AFVSL

-1274 DGFGDLLQS
+1274 DGFGELLQS

-1289 GIADEIARIRGLTTT
+1289 GIADEIARIRGLTNT

-1340 ALLKVSETMAG
+1340 ALLKASESMAG

-1360 ATTAASLQAT
+1360 ATAAASLQTT

-1385 GFAAGGD
+1385 GFATGGD
-1392 FLGGLRIVGEN
+1392 FAGGLRIVGEN

-1411 PSRIFNADQTA
+1411 ASRIFNADQTA
-1422 RMLSN
+1422 RILSN
-1427 VNGGSAYAEM
+1427 VNGGGAYAAM
-1437 AAELKQLREV
+1437 AMELKQLREV

-1464 VARGTSKAANI
+1464 VARGTTKAATI
-1475 LERVTPDGNSLA
+1475 LERVTPDGNTLA

>member
-18 QAEADIRRVT
+18 QTEADIRRVT
-28 GSVNQMGMSSAQM
+28 NSVNMMGMSAGQM
-41 ASNLRMLPAQMTDI
+41 ANNMRMLPMQLTDI

-76 KDMFG
+76 KDTFG
-81 GVGNATRALGGYVAG
+81 GVGNAARALGGYVAG

-141 QLSQMAAGISQN
+141 ELARMAAGVSQT

-168 GTGRVAGDQLKGSA
+168 GTGKVAQSQLQGAA
-182 QAVVA
+182 QSIVTLSEAAGV
-187 MSKATGASVESMVAD
+187 SIDSMVAD
-202 FASLGK
+202 FALLAK
-208 EPAENLAKLN
+208 EPAEGLAKLN

-227 TYEQVVALEQQ
+227 TYAQVAALEEQ
-238 GRSEEAAAL
+238 GRADEAAAL

-252 TNMLSD
+252 ASAMEGRGKQIVKD
-258 RAKSVQDTLGILERS
+258 LGYLETA
-273 WNAVGDAAKSAWDW
+273 WKAVGEAAKGAWDW
-287 MADVGRPS
+287 MLDAGR
-295 TEDEKLK
+295 EKGIDEKIKDLQERRERFRQNPGATPYSSPAAVLRKYDAQIAALEATRSSALSAARSKATSQDAQNKGVEAERALLK
-302 GLEDE
+302 QRAE
-307 LASIR
+307 LASNQQ
-312 GFKKWAN
+312 KM
-319 PISTLTGGEAPKS
+319 
-332 VRERDLE
+332 ERDLQE
-339 QAIINQRTKMLQMD
+339 YRNKII
-353 AAARRQSAQQTV
+353 
-365 ENEGAAA
+365 
-372 IDALKRQRLAFASNA
+372 
-387 DRMQAE
+387 
-393 LQKYRDNI
+393 
-401 NAIRASN
+401 AIRAAN
-408 PKSELLDQKQID
+408 PNSKLLNQKQID
-420 ADEANIREKYKERKT
+420 ADEAAIVAKYKEKPT

-482 KALEIQQELKGT
+482 KALEIQQELKGS

-508 TAQALSGILKQRDAL
+508 TAQALSGILKERDAL
-523 VEQVKAEREWLKERE
+523 VEQVKAEKEWLKERE
-538 KRYQDVQKQYEDEVK
+538 KRYQDVEKQYEDEVK

-635 KRDESADAFKDFMKA
+635 KRDEAADAFKDFMKA
-650 DFGTD
+650 DIGTD

-670 VQTFTKLI
+670 AQTFTKLI
-678 DAQEKYNLA
+678 DMQEQYNLA

-700 LDQKYARAQISSY
+700 LDQKYARAQINSY

-727 TAGYKALMLA
+727 TAGYKALMVA

-748 SVQRIAVKM
+748 SVQSIAAKI
-757 AEGTAV
+757 AEG
-763 AAVGVANQASGDPYS
+763 AAAAAAGVANQASGDPYS

-787 GIMAALGFAVGGF
+787 AIMATLGFAVGGF
-800 GGGSG
+800 GGGGSG

-836 EVDTMTMRYSA
+836 EVDTLTMRYSA

-867 IRSGAIEASAAGI
+867 VRSGAIEGSAAGI
-880 QTGFKPNAIGNFL
+880 QTGFKRDGLGNLDNGMITGFGAYTKILDSVPLVGGILSGITGAIGNF
-893 GGTGGSLVGAGLGY
+893 VGN
-907 LGGAAAGSA
+907 
-916 LGAALTTFGS
+916 
-926 VVGGPIGGVLGAAV
+926 
-940 GALFGPLLG
+940 
-949 GLFGSSTKIK
+949 LFGSSAKIT
-959 GQGVSAG
+959 GQGIYGGAQSLGGILAG
-966 PQQLSQILD
+966 
-975 SGFQAQYY
+975 GFDAQYY
-983 TDVETKKKAFGIS
+983 TDVQTKKKAFGITT
-996 YSTKNKS
+996 STKNRTQ
-1003 YYSEADAEFEDQVG
+1003 YTAADAEFEQQIG
-1017 KIFSGF
+1017 TIFAGF
-1023 YRVIEAASVPLGAS
+1023 YSAVQQAAVPLGAN
-1037 LDLVQQRLD
+1037 LDLVRQRLGS
-1046 TFVINI
+1046 FVVDI
-1052 GRVATQGLSGD
+1052 GRIATQGLSGEQ
-1063 DLKERL
+1063 LQERL
-1069 TAVFSAQGDL
+1069 TAVFSAQGDR
-1079 LAKAALTGFE
+1079 LAQAALGGFE
-1089 EFQNV
+1089 RFQNI

-1115 LRRLGITMVGLSDI
+1115 LRRLGITMVSLADV
-1129 AYKQGNV
+1129 ANKQGDV

-1142 ESAMA
+1142 QSALA
-1147 VEGLTG
+1147 VEGLGG

-1165 TEIGE
+1165 AEIGA

-1247 AFISL
+1247 AFVSL

-1274 DGFGDLLQS
+1274 DGFGELLQS

-1289 GIADEIARIRGLTTT
+1289 GIADEIARIRGLTNT

-1340 ALLKVSETMAG
+1340 ALLKASESMAG

-1360 ATTAASLQAT
+1360 ATAAASLQTT

-1385 GFAAGGD
+1385 GFATGTD
-1392 FLGGLRIVGEN
+1392 YFPGGLRIVGEN

-1411 PSRIFNADQTA
+1411 ASRIFTADQTA
-1422 RMLSN
+1422 RILSN
-1427 VNGGSAYAEM
+1427 VNGGGAYAAM
-1437 AAELKQLREV
+1437 AMELKQLREV

-1464 VARGTSKAANI
+1464 VARGTTKAATI
-1475 LERVTPDGNSLA
+1475 LERVTPDGNTLA

>member
-41 ASNLRMLPAQMTDI
+41 ANNLRMLPAQMTDI

-319 PISTLTGGEAPKS
+319 PISTLTGEEAPKS

-610 QEMVDALQKE
+610 QEMVDALQRE

-635 KRDESADAFKDFMKA
+635 KRDEAADAFKDFMKA

-687 RSDTSKSAQELAE
+687 RSDTSKSAQQLAE

-748 SVQRIAVKM
+748 SVQRIAAKM

-778 AFPRMAAMA
+778 AVPRMAAMA
-787 GIMAALGFAVGGF
+787 GIMAALGFVVGGF
-800 GGGSG
+800 GGGGSG

-836 EVDTMTMRYSA
+836 EVDTLTMRYSA

-867 IRSGAIEASAAGI
+867 VRSGAIEGSAAGI
-880 QTGFKPNAIGNFL
+880 QTGFKRDGLGNLANGMITGFGAYTKILDSVPLVGGILSGITGAIGNF
-893 GGTGGSLVGAGLGY
+893 VGN
-907 LGGAAAGSA
+907 
-916 LGAALTTFGS
+916 
-926 VVGGPIGGVLGAAV
+926 
-940 GALFGPLLG
+940 
-949 GLFGSSTKIK
+949 LFGSSTKIT
-959 GQGVSAG
+959 GQGIYGGAQSLGGILAG
-966 PQQLSQILD
+966 
-975 SGFQAQYY
+975 GFDAQYY
-983 TDVETKKKAFGIS
+983 TDVQTKKKAFGITTS
-996 YSTKNKS
+996 KKNRTQ
-1003 YYSEADAEFEDQVG
+1003 YTAADAEFEQQIG
-1017 KIFSGF
+1017 TIFAGF
-1023 YRVIEAASVPLGAS
+1023 YSAIQQAAVPLGAN
-1037 LDLVQQRLD
+1037 LDLVRQRLGS
-1046 TFVINI
+1046 FVVDI
-1052 GRVATQGLSGD
+1052 GRIATQGLSGEQ
-1063 DLKERL
+1063 LQERL
-1069 TAVFSAQGDL
+1069 TAVFSAQGDR
-1079 LAKAALTGFE
+1079 LAQAALGGFE
-1089 EFQNV
+1089 KFQNI

-1115 LRRLGITMVGLSDI
+1115 LRRLGITMVSLADI
-1129 AYKQGNV
+1129 TNKQGDV

-1142 ESAMA
+1142 QSALA
-1147 VEGLTG
+1147 VEGIGG

-1165 TEIGE
+1165 AEIGS

-1217 VSSNMQIN
+1217 VSSNTQIN

-1242 PASAD
+1242 PSSAD

-1274 DGFGDLLQS
+1274 DGFGELLQS

-1316 FAIKTAQARAGDQ
+1316 FAIKTAQARSGDQ

-1340 ALLKVSETMAG
+1340 ALLKASETMAG

-1385 GFAAGGD
+1385 GFATGGD
-1392 FLGGLRIVGEN
+1392 FAGGLRIVGER
-1403 GPELEATG
+1403 GPELELTG
-1411 PSRIFNADQTA
+1411 ASRIFNADQTA

-1427 VNGGSAYAEM
+1427 VSGGRAYTEM
-1437 AAELKQLREV
+1437 AAELKHLREV
-1447 VTELRGLRED
+1447 VAELRGLRED

-1464 VARGTSKAANI
+1464 VARGTTKAAAI

-1487 VTTVA
+1487 VTA
-1492 GV
+1492 GA

>member
-1 MSTAA
+1 MSTAAA
-6 NIGIKISLDGAQ
+6 NIGIRISLDGAQ

-28 GSVNQMGMSSAQM
+28 NSVNMMGMSAGQM
-41 ASNLRMLPAQMTDI
+41 ANNMRMLPMQLTDI

-76 KDMFG
+76 RDTFG

-132 GNAAGTTAD
+132 GNAAGTTAG

-153 VGTQGQAADVLAKLV
+153 VGTQGQAAEVLVKLV
-168 GTGRVAGDQLKGSA
+168 GTGRVAVDQLKGA
-182 QAVVA
+182 GQAIVA
-187 MSKATGASVESMVAD
+187 MSQATGQSVEDLVAD
-202 FASLGK
+202 FAMLGK
-208 EPAENLAKLN
+208 EPAENLSKLN
-218 EKYNFLTAA
+218 DKYNFLTAA
-227 TYEQVVALEQQ
+227 TYQQISALEQQ
-238 GRSEEAAAL
+238 GRTEEAAAL

-252 TNMLSD
+252 STMLGD
-258 RAKSVQDTLGILERS
+258 RAKDVQRNLGILEQS
-273 WNAVGDAAKSAWDW
+273 WNALGGAAKSAWDR
-287 MADVGRPS
+287 MLDVGRES
-295 TEDEKLK
+295 TDDKKLK
-302 GLEDE
+302 DLEDE

-312 GFKKWAN
+312 GFKKYAN
-319 PISTLTGGEAPKS
+319 PVSTLMGEEAPKS
-332 VRERDLE
+332 ARERDLE
-339 QAIINQRTKMLQMD
+339 RAILNQRTKMLQLD
-353 AAARRQSAQQTV
+353 AGGRRQ
-365 ENEGAAA
+365 AAYQDIQNNGIEA
-372 IDALKRQRLAFASNA
+372 EREIGRQRAAMASNS
-387 DRMQAE
+387 DKLKAE
-393 LQKYRDNI
+393 LKKYRDNLD
-401 NAIRASN
+401 AVRRAN
-408 PKSELLDQKQID
+408 PKSDLLNKDQIA
-420 ADEANIREKYKERKT
+420 ADEAAIEAKYKERTT

-440 SAIKAA
+440 SSIKSA

-482 KALEIQQELKGT
+482 KALEIQQELKGS

-508 TAQALSGILKQRDAL
+508 TALALSGILKERDAL
-523 VEQVKAEREWLKERE
+523 VEQVKAEKEWLKERE
-538 KRYQDVQKQYEDEVK
+538 KRYQDVEKQYEDEVK

-635 KRDESADAFKDFMKA
+635 KRDEAADAFKDFMKA
-650 DFGTD
+650 DIGTD

-687 RSDTSKSAQELAE
+687 RSDTSKSAQQLAE
-700 LDQKYARAQISSY
+700 LDQKYARSQLSSY

-727 TAGYKALMLA
+727 TAGYKALMVA

-748 SVQRIAVKM
+748 SVQRIAAKM

-763 AAVGVANQASGDPYS
+763 ATVGVANQASGDPYS

-787 GIMAALGFAVGGF
+787 AIMAALGFAVGGF
-800 GGGSG
+800 GGGSSG
-805 GFAPTNTGTGT
+805 SFAPTNTGTGT

-836 EVDTMTMRYSA
+836 EVDTLTMRYSA

-867 IRSGAIEASAAGI
+867 IRSGAVEASGAGI
-880 QTGFKPNAIGNFL
+880 QTGFKMSSLGKALGDGARLLAANFTFGL
-893 GGTGGSLVGAGLGY
+893 TELLGLGKAISG
-907 LGGAAAGSA
+907 L
-916 LGAALTTFGS
+916 
-926 VVGGPIGGVLGAAV
+926 I
-940 GALFGPLLG
+940 G

-959 GQGVSAG
+959 GQGIAGG
-966 PQQLSQILD
+966 PQSLSGILD
-975 SGFQAQYY
+975 NGFQAQYY
-983 TDVETKKKAFGIS
+983 TDIQTKEKFLGMTT
-996 YSTKNKS
+996 STKNRTQ
-1003 YYSEADAEFEDQVG
+1003 YTAADQEFEDQIG
-1017 KIFSGF
+1017 KIFEGF
-1023 YRVIEAASVPLGAS
+1023 YKSIEQASVPLGAN
-1037 LDLVQQRLD
+1037 LDLVRQRLD
-1046 TFVINI
+1046 AFVVNI

-1063 DLKERL
+1063 ELEERL

-1079 LAKAALTGFE
+1079 LAKAALSGFE

-1129 AYKQGNV
+1129 TYKQGNV

-1142 ESAMA
+1142 QSALA
-1147 VEGLTG
+1147 VEGLNG

-1247 AFISL
+1247 AFVSL

-1274 DGFGDLLQS
+1274 DGFGELLQS

-1316 FAIKTAQARAGDQ
+1316 FAIKTAQARSGDQ

-1340 ALLKVSETMAG
+1340 ALLKASETMAG

-1385 GFAAGGD
+1385 GFATGGD
-1392 FLGGLRIVGEN
+1392 FAGGLRIVGER
-1403 GPELEATG
+1403 GPELELTG
-1411 PSRIFNADQTA
+1411 ASRIFNADQTA

-1427 VNGGSAYAEM
+1427 VSGGGAYTEM
-1437 AAELKQLREV
+1437 SAELKHLREV
-1447 VTELRGLRED
+1447 VAELRGLRED

-1464 VARGTSKAANI
+1464 VARGTTKAAAI
-1475 LERVTPDGNSLA
+1475 LERVAPDGNSLA
-1487 VTTVA
+1487 VTA
-1492 GV
+1492 GA

>member
-28 GSVNQMGMSSAQM
+28 NSVNMMGMSAGQM
-41 ASNLRMLPAQMTDI
+41 ANNMRMLPMQLTDI
-55 VTGLASGQA
+55 VTGLATGQA

-76 KDMFG
+76 RDTFG
-81 GVGNATRALGGYVAG
+81 GVGNAARALGGYVAG

-168 GTGRVAGDQLKGSA
+168 GTGRVAVGQLNGA
-182 QAVVA
+182 GQAIVA
-187 MSKATGASVESMVAD
+187 MSEATGASVESMVAD
-202 FASLGK
+202 FASLAK

-227 TYEQVVALEQQ
+227 TYQQIAALEQQ
-238 GRSEEAAAL
+238 GRAEEAAAL
-247 AQQTY
+247 AQETYSNELKNRAQEVQQNLGYLESAWKGLGGAAKWAWDQMLNVGRDDTYAEQIASLEERRDRFKRLGGQTY
-252 TNMLSD
+252 GRSRSDVINDFNLQIGQLRTSQLS
-258 RAKSVQDTLGILERS
+258 
-273 WNAVGDAAKSAWDW
+273 
-287 MADVGRPS
+287 
-295 TEDEKLK
+295 
-302 GLEDE
+302 
-307 LASIR
+307 
-312 GFKKWAN
+312 
-319 PISTLTGGEAPKS
+319 
-332 VRERDLE
+332 E
-339 QAIINQRTKMLQMD
+339 Q
-353 AAARRQSAQQTV
+353 AAARRQAAYQEV
-365 ENEGAAA
+365 ENKAIAATREVE
-372 IDALKRQRLAFASNA
+372 RQRAAMASNSEKMA
-387 DRMQAE
+387 SE
-393 LQKYRDNI
+393 LKKYRDNLD
-401 NAIRASN
+401 AIRAATPNS
-408 PKSELLDQKQID
+408 PLLDPSRVA

-482 KALEIQQELKGT
+482 KALEIQQELKGS

-523 VEQVKAEREWLKERE
+523 VEQVKAEKEWLKERE
-538 KRYQDVQKQYEDEVK
+538 KRYQDVEKQYEDEVK
-553 AADRS
+553 AAERS

-610 QEMVDALQKE
+610 QEMVDALQRE

-628 ELNQRKS
+628 DLNQRKS
-635 KRDESADAFKDFMKA
+635 KRDEAADAFKDFMKA

-687 RSDTSKSAQELAE
+687 RSDTSKSAQQLAE

-748 SVQRIAVKM
+748 SVQRIAAKM
-757 AEGTAV
+757 AEGTAM
-763 AAVGVANQASGDPYS
+763 AAVGVINQASGDPYS
-778 AFPRMAAMA
+778 AVPRMAAMA
-787 GIMAALGFAVGGF
+787 GIMAALGFSVGGF
-800 GGGSG
+800 GGGGSG

-836 EVDTMTMRYSA
+836 EVDTLTMRYSA

-867 IRSGAIEASAAGI
+867 IRSGAVEASGAGI
-880 QTGFKPNAIGNFL
+880 QTGFKMSSL
-893 GGTGGSLVGAGLGY
+893 GKALGDGARLLAASFTFGLTELLGLGKAISG
-907 LGGAAAGSA
+907 L
-916 LGAALTTFGS
+916 
-926 VVGGPIGGVLGAAV
+926 I
-940 GALFGPLLG
+940 G

-959 GQGVSAG
+959 GQGIAGG
-966 PQQLSQILD
+966 PQSLSGILD
-975 SGFQAQYY
+975 NGFQAQYY
-983 TDVETKKKAFGIS
+983 TDIQTKEKFLGMTIG
-996 YSTKNKS
+996 TKNRTQ
-1003 YYSEADAEFEDQVG
+1003 YTAADQEFEDQIG
-1017 KIFSGF
+1017 KIFEGF
-1023 YRVIEAASVPLGAS
+1023 YKSIEQASVPLGAN
-1037 LDLVQQRLD
+1037 LDLVRQRLD
-1046 TFVINI
+1046 AFVVNI

-1063 DLKERL
+1063 ELEERL

-1079 LAKAALTGFE
+1079 LAKAALPGFE

-1129 AYKQGNV
+1129 TYKQGNV

-1142 ESAMA
+1142 ESALA
-1147 VEGLTG
+1147 VEGLNG

-1242 PASAD
+1242 PSSAD

-1316 FAIKTAQARAGDQ
+1316 FAIKTAQARSGDQ

-1340 ALLKVSETMAG
+1340 ALLKASETMAG

-1385 GFAAGGD
+1385 GFATGGD
-1392 FLGGLRIVGEN
+1392 FAGGLRIVGER
-1403 GPELEATG
+1403 GPELELTG
-1411 PSRIFNADQTA
+1411 ASRIFNADQTA

-1427 VNGGSAYAEM
+1427 VSGGGAYTEM
-1437 AAELKQLREV
+1437 AAELKHLREV
-1447 VTELRGLRED
+1447 VAELRGLRED

-1464 VARGTSKAANI
+1464 VARGTTKAAAI

-1487 VTTVA
+1487 VTA
-1492 GV
+1492 GA

>member
-18 QAEADIRRVT
+18 QTEADIRRVT
-28 GSVNQMGMSSAQM
+28 NSVNMMGMSSAQM
-41 ASNLRMLPAQMTDI
+41 ANNLRMLPAQMTDI

-76 KDMFG
+76 KDTFG
-81 GVGNATRALGGYVAG
+81 GVGNAARALGGYVAG

-141 QLSQMAAGISQN
+141 ELARMAAGVSQT

-168 GTGRVAGDQLKGSA
+168 GTGKVAQSQLQGAA
-182 QAVVA
+182 QSIVA
-187 MSKATGASVESMVAD
+187 MSEATGASVESLVAD
-202 FASLGK
+202 FALLAK
-208 EPAENLAKLN
+208 EPAEGLAKLN

-227 TYEQVVALEQQ
+227 TYAQVAALEKQ
-238 GRSEEAAAL
+238 GRADEAAAL

-252 TNMLSD
+252 SSAMQD
-258 RAKSVQDTLGILERS
+258 RGTQVIKTAGYLEEAWS
-273 WNAVGDAAKSAWDW
+273 AVGKAAKGAWDW
-287 MADVGRPS
+287 MLGIGRED
-295 TEDEKLK
+295 TIDEKIKDLQKRRERFRQSPGATPYSSPAAELRKYDAQIAALEATRSNALSAARSKATSQDTQNKGVEAERALLK
-302 GLEDE
+302 QRAE
-307 LASIR
+307 LASNQQ
-312 GFKKWAN
+312 KM
-319 PISTLTGGEAPKS
+319 
-332 VRERDLE
+332 ERDLQE
-339 QAIINQRTKMLQMD
+339 YRNRII
-353 AAARRQSAQQTV
+353 
-365 ENEGAAA
+365 
-372 IDALKRQRLAFASNA
+372 
-387 DRMQAE
+387 
-393 LQKYRDNI
+393 
-401 NAIRASN
+401 AIRAANPNSN
-408 PKSELLDQKQID
+408 LLNQKQID
-420 ADEANIREKYKERKT
+420 ADEAAIVAKYKEKPT

-482 KALEIQQELKGT
+482 KALEIQQELKGS

-508 TAQALSGILKQRDAL
+508 TAQALSGILKERDAL
-523 VEQVKAEREWLKERE
+523 VEQVKAEKEWLKERE
-538 KRYQDVQKQYEDEVK
+538 KRYQDVEKQYEDEVK

-635 KRDESADAFKDFMKA
+635 KRDEAADAFKDFMKA

-670 VQTFTKLI
+670 AQTFTKLI
-678 DAQEKYNLA
+678 DMQEQYNLA

-700 LDQKYARAQISSY
+700 LDQKYARAQINSY

-727 TAGYKALMLA
+727 TAGYKALMVA

-748 SVQRIAVKM
+748 SVQSIAAKI
-757 AEGTAV
+757 AEGTA
-763 AAVGVANQASGDPYS
+763 AAAAGVANQASGDPYS

-787 GIMAALGFAVGGF
+787 AIMAALGFAVGGF
-800 GGGSG
+800 GGGGSS

-816 VLGDASAQ
+816 VLGDATAQ

-836 EVDTMTMRYSA
+836 EVDTLTMRYSA

-867 IRSGAIEASAAGI
+867 IRSGAVEASGAGI
-880 QTGFKPNAIGNFL
+880 QTGFKMSSLGKSLGDGARLLAANFTFGL
-893 GGTGGSLVGAGLGY
+893 TELLGLGKAISG
-907 LGGAAAGSA
+907 L
-916 LGAALTTFGS
+916 
-926 VVGGPIGGVLGAAV
+926 I
-940 GALFGPLLG
+940 G

-959 GQGVSAG
+959 GQGIAGG
-966 PQQLSQILD
+966 PQSLSGILD
-975 SGFQAQYY
+975 NGFQAQYY
-983 TDVETKKKAFGIS
+983 TDIETKNKFLGMTT
-996 YSTKNKS
+996 STKNRTQ
-1003 YYSEADAEFEDQVG
+1003 YTAADQEFEDQIG
-1017 KIFSGF
+1017 KIFEGF
-1023 YRVIEAASVPLGAS
+1023 YKSIEQASVPLGAN
-1037 LDLVQQRLD
+1037 LDLVRQRLD
-1046 TFVINI
+1046 AFVVNI

-1063 DLKERL
+1063 ELEERL

-1079 LAKAALTGFE
+1079 LAKAALSGFE

-1129 AYKQGNV
+1129 TYKQGNV

-1142 ESAMA
+1142 ESALA
-1147 VEGLTG
+1147 VEGLNG

-1247 AFISL
+1247 AFVSL

-1274 DGFGDLLQS
+1274 DGFGELLQS

-1289 GIADEIARIRGLTTT
+1289 GIADEIARIRGLTNT

-1340 ALLKVSETMAG
+1340 ALLKASESMAG

-1360 ATTAASLQAT
+1360 ATAAASLQTT

-1385 GFAAGGD
+1385 GFATGGD
-1392 FLGGLRIVGEN
+1392 FAGGLRIVGEN

-1411 PSRIFNADQTA
+1411 ASRIFNADQTA
-1422 RMLSN
+1422 RILSN
-1427 VNGGSAYAEM
+1427 VNGGGAYAAM
-1437 AAELKQLREV
+1437 AMELKQLREV

-1464 VARGTSKAANI
+1464 VARGTTKAATI
-1475 LERVTPDGNSLA
+1475 LERVTPDGNTLA

>member
-18 QAEADIRRVT
+18 QTEADIRRVT
-28 GSVNQMGMSSAQM
+28 NSVNMMGMSAGQM
-41 ASNLRMLPAQMTDI
+41 ANNMRMLPMQLTDI

-76 KDMFG
+76 KDTFG
-81 GVGNATRALGGYVAG
+81 GVGNAARALGGYVAG

-132 GNAAGTTAD
+132 GNAAGTTAG

-153 VGTQGQAADVLAKLV
+153 VGTQGQAAEVLVKLV
-168 GTGRVAGDQLKGSA
+168 GTGRVAVDQLKGA
-182 QAVVA
+182 GQAIVA
-187 MSKATGASVESMVAD
+187 MSQATGQSVEDLVAD
-202 FASLGK
+202 FAMLGK
-208 EPAENLAKLN
+208 EPAENLSKLN

-227 TYEQVVALEQQ
+227 TYQQISALEQQ
-238 GRSEEAAAL
+238 GRTEEAAAL

-252 TNMLSD
+252 STMLGD
-258 RAKSVQDTLGILERS
+258 RAKDVQRNLGILEQS
-273 WNAVGDAAKSAWDW
+273 WNALGGAAKSAWDR
-287 MADVGRPS
+287 MLDVGRES
-295 TEDEKLK
+295 TDDKKLK
-302 GLEDE
+302 DLEDE

-312 GFKKWAN
+312 GFKKYAN
-319 PISTLTGGEAPKS
+319 PVSTLMGEEAPKS
-332 VRERDLE
+332 ARERDLE
-339 QAIINQRTKMLQMD
+339 RAILNQRTKMLQLD
-353 AAARRQSAQQTV
+353 AGGRRQAAYQDV
-365 ENEGAAA
+365 ENKAIAATREVE
-372 IDALKRQRLAFASNA
+372 RQRAAMASNS
-387 DRMQAE
+387 DKLKAE
-393 LQKYRDNI
+393 LKKYRDNLD
-401 NAIRASN
+401 AVRRAN
-408 PKSELLDQKQID
+408 PKSDLLNKDQIA
-420 ADEANIREKYKERKT
+420 ADEAAIEAKYKERTT

-440 SAIKAA
+440 SSIKSA

-482 KALEIQQELKGT
+482 KALEIQQELKGS

-508 TAQALSGILKQRDAL
+508 TAQALSGILKERDAL
-523 VEQVKAEREWLKERE
+523 VEQVKAEKEWLKERE
-538 KRYQDVQKQYEDEVK
+538 KRYQDVEKQYEDEVK

-635 KRDESADAFKDFMKA
+635 KRDEAADAFKDFMKA
-650 DFGTD
+650 DIGTD

-687 RSDTSKSAQELAE
+687 RSDTSKSAQQLAE
-700 LDQKYARAQISSY
+700 LDQKYARSQLSSY

-727 TAGYKALMLA
+727 TAGYKALMVA

-748 SVQRIAVKM
+748 SVQRIAAKM

-763 AAVGVANQASGDPYS
+763 ATVGVANQASGDPYS

-787 GIMAALGFAVGGF
+787 AIMAALGFAVGGF
-800 GGGSG
+800 GGGGSG

-836 EVDTMTMRYSA
+836 EVDTLTMRYSA

-867 IRSGAIEASAAGI
+867 IRSGAVEASGAGI
-880 QTGFKPNAIGNFL
+880 QTGFKMSSLGKSLGDGARLLAANFTFGL
-893 GGTGGSLVGAGLGY
+893 TELLGLGKAISG
-907 LGGAAAGSA
+907 L
-916 LGAALTTFGS
+916 
-926 VVGGPIGGVLGAAV
+926 I
-940 GALFGPLLG
+940 G

-959 GQGVSAG
+959 GQGIAGG
-966 PQQLSQILD
+966 PQSLSGILD
-975 SGFQAQYY
+975 NGFQAQYY
-983 TDVETKKKAFGIS
+983 TDIQTKEKFLGMTT
-996 YSTKNKS
+996 STKNRTQ
-1003 YYSEADAEFEDQVG
+1003 YTAADQEFEDQIG
-1017 KIFSGF
+1017 KIFEGF
-1023 YRVIEAASVPLGAS
+1023 YKSIEQASVPLGAN
-1037 LDLVQQRLD
+1037 LDLVRQRLD
-1046 TFVINI
+1046 AFVVNI

-1063 DLKERL
+1063 ELEERL

-1129 AYKQGNV
+1129 TYKQGNV

-1142 ESAMA
+1142 ESALA
-1147 VEGLTG
+1147 VEGLNG

-1247 AFISL
+1247 AFVSL

-1274 DGFGDLLQS
+1274 DGFGELLQS

-1289 GIADEIARIRGLTTT
+1289 GIADEIARIRGLTNT

-1340 ALLKVSETMAG
+1340 ALLKASESMAG

-1360 ATTAASLQAT
+1360 ATAAASLQTT

-1385 GFAAGGD
+1385 GFATGTD
-1392 FLGGLRIVGEN
+1392 YFPGGLRIVGEN

-1411 PSRIFNADQTA
+1411 ASRIYNADQTA
-1422 RMLSN
+1422 RILSN
-1427 VNGGSAYAEM
+1427 VNGGGAYAAM
-1437 AAELKQLREV
+1437 AMELKQLREV

-1464 VARGTSKAANI
+1464 VARGTTKAATI
-1475 LERVTPDGNSLA
+1475 LERVTPDGNTLA